1 MSIPV
6 HRINDDRVCGAVT
19 VVSGNTTVYA
29 NGTNNGLIAVDGDP
43 NSHGAGGLIAHS
55 KNFYCE
61 GKLVVNHTADSAHPD
76 NLCPPEPHCT
86 PSTAE
91 GSPDVWVGDPV

>member
-1 MSIPV
+1 MNIPV
-6 HRINDDRVCGAVT
+6 HRVGDDRVCGAVT
-19 VVSGNTTVYA
+19 VLNGNTTVFA
-29 NGTNNGLIAVDGDP
+29 NNQLIAVDGDT
-43 NSHGAGGLIAHS
+43 NSHGSGELIAHS
-55 KNFYCE
+55 NHFYCH
-61 GKLVVNHTADSAHPD
+61 GILVVNHTADSAHPD